1 MSDLAR
7 KMNLKAAE
15 LISTLFKLGQQAT
28 INDDLDSDTAI
39 LLADEFDCKVIVK
52 DEQEEVQIKIEE
64 DALEDLSHRPPI
76 VTIMGHVDHGKTKL
90 LDTIRKTNVI
100 AHESGGITQHI
111 GAYSVKV
118 PTGETIT
125 FLDTPGH
132 AAFTSM
138 RARGAQITDI
148 VILVVSA
155 EEGPKPQTLEA
166 LNHARVAKVP
176 ILVAINKI
184 DLPNANPEKIKQML
198 SEYGLLAEDWSGDTM
213 YLPVSAMTGQGVPE
227 LLEAVLL
234 QAEVMELKA
243 NPDRAGTGFVIESK
257 MDIGRGAIA
266 TVIIKNGTVKV
277 GDSYVSGTTFGKI
290 RALFNDL
297 GAKQNLAGPSMPI
310 EIMGFD
316 SLPEAGDDFHVMESE
331 DEARSLANRRYI
343 LKRNEN
349 IVRQRKS
356 TMSNAMEKL
365 QNPNLKEYK
374 VVVKADVNGS
384 LEAILFA
391 LSTLKNT
398 EVKVTVVHSGI
409 GAVSENDVML
419 AQTLADSAADE
430 AAILAFRVRV
440 DSIAKAKGDSAEI
453 PIRRYNVIYDL
464 VEHVHSVIEGM
475 LDPEV
480 SETKIGEAQI
490 KEIIKI
496 TNVGKVAGSI
506 VTEGF
511 LRKAN
516 TVRIYREG
524 AQAWSGSF
532 KSIRRFKDEVNE
544 VQEGFE
550 CGITFINY
558 DDFKVGDIVETYT
571 IESSTRILDLTVV
584 APKVEAETTSTPETE
599 GEKT

>member
-1 MSDLAR
+1 
-7 KMNLKAAE
+7 
-15 LISTLFKLGQQAT
+15 
-28 INDDLDSDTAI
+28 
-39 LLADEFDCKVIVK
+39 
-52 DEQEEVQIKIEE
+52 
-64 DALEDLSHRPPI
+64 
-76 VTIMGHVDHGKTKL
+76 
-90 LDTIRKTNVI
+90 
-100 AHESGGITQHI
+100 
-111 GAYSVKV
+111 
-118 PTGETIT
+118 
-125 FLDTPGH
+125 
-132 AAFTSM
+132 
-138 RARGAQITDI
+138 
-148 VILVVSA
+148 
-155 EEGPKPQTLEA
+155 
-166 LNHARVAKVP
+166 
-176 ILVAINKI
+176 
-184 DLPNANPEKIKQML
+184 
-198 SEYGLLAEDWSGDTM
+198 
-213 YLPVSAMTGQGVPE
+213 
-227 LLEAVLL
+227 
-234 QAEVMELKA
+234 
-243 NPDRAGTGFVIESK
+243 
-257 MDIGRGAIA
+257 
-266 TVIIKNGTVKV
+266 
-277 GDSYVSGTTFGKI
+277 
-290 RALFNDL
+290 
-297 GAKQNLAGPSMPI
+297 MPI